1 MYGRSTIILVI
12 IRLLEIIAFLKTQP
26 MSKQI
31 INYIFLFLF
40 TLNCYSQKVS
50 GNVIYQKHMIDASDK
65 ISKPDSKVRFLAF
78 LKKINTNLQKIDYTL
93 EFNAFES
100 IFFSSKIM
108 ESDNKRDM
116 KLATNLGGGRGLLYT
131 NIATK
136 LKLHQA
142 DGFGEIFLIKGK
154 VEYDW
159 HLTQETKIING
170 YTCNKAYLKNEKG
183 EKIIAY
189 FTKEIPFSFG
199 PNGFCGLPG
208 LILELN
214 LTNGF
219 AFTVKE
225 IFINRKISREI
236 LKPTSGV
243 EISEKEFL
251 EVGKNK
257 MKKTRKSN

>member
-1 MYGRSTIILVI
+1 
-12 IRLLEIIAFLKTQP
+12 
-26 MSKQI
+26 
-31 INYIFLFLF
+31 
-40 TLNCYSQKVS
+40 
-50 GNVIYQKHMIDASDK
+50 MIDASDK
-65 ISKPDSKVRFLAF
+65 ISKQDSKARFLAF

-100 IFFSSKIM
+100 IFFSLKIM
-108 ESDNKRDM
+108 ESDNKREM
-116 KLATNLGGGRGLLYT
+116 TLAKNLGDGRGLLYT

-142 DGFGEIFLIKGK
+142 DGFGENFLIKGE

-159 HLTQETKIING
+159 NLTQETKIING

-183 EKIIAY
+183 EETIVY

-208 LILELN
+208 LSLELN

-219 AFTVKE
+219 AFRVKE
-225 IFINRKISREI
+225 IFINKKISREI

-243 EISEKEFL
+243 KISKKEFL
-251 EVGKNK
+251 EAGKNK
-257 MKKTRKSN
+257 MNKRKKSN

>member
-50 GNVIYQKHMIDASDK
+50 GNVIYQKHMIDASNK

-78 LKKINTNLQKIDYTL
+78 LKKINTNLQRIDYTL

-116 KLATNLGGGRGLLYT
+116 KLATNLGGGRGLLYI
-131 NIATK
+131 NIETK

-142 DGFGEIFLIKGK
+142 DGFGENFLIKGEI
-154 VEYDW
+154 EYDW
-159 HLTQETKIING
+159 IITQETKIIKG
-170 YTCNKAYLKNEKG
+170 YTCYKANLKNDKG
-183 EKIIAY
+183 TVAY

-199 PNGFCGLPG
+199 PNGYCGLPG

-214 LTNGF
+214 LKNGF
-219 AFTVKE
+219 SFKVKE
-225 IFINRKISREI
+225 IFINKKGSKEISKPTKGVKISE
-236 LKPTSGV
+236 
-243 EISEKEFL
+243 EDFL
-251 EVGKNK
+251 GNAKDKVKN
-257 MKKTRKSN
+257 RKN